1 MRKMLQKL
9 EESPPWLRMLRIVL
23 GSICVILSLF
33 IIIYIGPAVFAIIV
47 ITSVVLLAIGIERV
61 AIGIAHQSSKTLRF
75 VNIGIGLLI
84 IGFSIFLMQFPIFT
98 FGLLIFLG
106 AIALFLS
113 GVSRIVH
120 GIRSN
125 ASRRSRVLGIAVG
138 AISIALAV
146 IIMVNPVSV
155 GLPLLAIIISIAFL
169 IIGIEMI
176 ASGITGRP
184 RDKIIS

>member
-1 MRKMLQKL
+1 MRKMVQKL

-47 ITSVVLLAIGIERV
+47 ITSVILLAIGIERV
-61 AIGIAHQSSKTLRF
+61 AIGIAHQLSKTLRF

-120 GIRSN
+120 GFRSN

>member
-1 MRKMLQKL
+1 MRKMVQKL

-47 ITSVVLLAIGIERV
+47 ITSVILLAIGIERV
-61 AIGIAHQSSKTLRF
+61 AIGIAHQLSKSLRF

-98 FGLLIFLG
+98 FGVLIFLG
-106 AIALFLS
+106 AVALLLS

-125 ASRRSRVLGIAVG
+125 ASRGFRGLSIGVG
-138 AISIALAV
+138 AISTILAV
-146 IIMVNPVSV
+146 IIMANPVSV
-155 GLPLLAIIISIAFL
+155 GVPLLAIIASIAFL
-169 IIGIEMI
+169 IVGIEMI
-176 ASGITGRP
+176 ISGITGRP
-184 RDKIIS
+184 RDRIIS

>member
-9 EESPPWLRMLRIVL
+9 AESPPWLRMLRIVL

-47 ITSVVLLAIGIERV
+47 VTSVILLAIGIERV
-61 AIGIAHQSSKTLRF
+61 AIGIVHELSRSSRF

-106 AIALFLS
+106 AIALFFS

-125 ASRRSRVLGIAVG
+125 ASRGFRVLGIGVG
-138 AISIALAV
+138 AISIAFSV
-146 IIMVNPVSV
+146 IVMVNPVSV
-155 GLPLLAIIISIAFL
+155 GFPLLAIIMSIAFL

-176 ASGITGRP
+176 ITGITGRS
-184 RDKIIS
+184 RERIIS

>member
-1 MRKMLQKL
+1 
-9 EESPPWLRMLRIVL
+9 MLRIVL

-33 IIIYIGPAVFAIIV
+33 ILLYIGPAVFAFIV
-47 ITSVVLLAIGIERV
+47 VTSVILLAIGIERV
-61 AIGIAHQSSKTLRF
+61 AIGIVHRLSRFSRF

-106 AIALFLS
+106 AIALLFS
-113 GVSRIVH
+113 GISRIVH

-125 ASRRSRVLGIAVG
+125 TSRRSKALVMAVG
-138 AISIALAV
+138 AISVAIS
-146 IIMVNPVSV
+146 IIVMVHPVSV
-155 GLPLLAIIISIAFL
+155 GLPLLAVVMSIAFL

-176 ASGITGRP
+176 AVGITGRP
-184 RDKIIS
+184 KDILIS

>member
-33 IIIYIGPAVFAIIV
+33 IIIYIGPAAFAIIV
-47 ITSVVLLAIGIERV
+47 ITSVILLAIGIERV
-61 AIGIAHQSSKTLRF
+61 AIGIAHQLSKTLRF

-106 AIALFLS
+106 AIALFFS

-125 ASRRSRVLGIAVG
+125 ASRSFRGLGIGVG
-138 AISIALAV
+138 AISIAFALIV
-146 IIMVNPVSV
+146 MVHPVSV

-176 ASGITGRP
+176 VTGITGRS
-184 RDKIIS
+184 RDRIIS

>member
-47 ITSVVLLAIGIERV
+47 ITSVILLAIGIERV
-61 AIGIAHQSSKTLRF
+61 AIGIAYQLSRSLRF
-75 VNIGIGLLI
+75 VNIGIGLLV

-106 AIALFLS
+106 AIALFVS

-125 ASRRSRVLGIAVG
+125 ASRRFKVLGIAVG
-138 AISIALAV
+138 VISIALAV

-155 GLPLLAIIISIAFL
+155 GLPLSAIIISIAFL

-176 ASGITGRP
+176 ITGITGRP
-184 RDKIIS
+184 RDRIIS